1 MRELGVQPGLSDSVR
16 KLHRAQAEARAAKR
30 KSVEEEWEDLSGG
43 GGVAS
48 GGGAAGGGGVRGG
61 HRLYSMVPPPS
72 KLDVSFDHHKSSK
85 IQAKIN
91 AGKLL
96 IDNLRE
102 RVEICRNEDKRDALS
117 DQLDE
122 LLMKQGEYIQ
132 EQMMEIE
139 DTR

>member
-1 MRELGVQPGLSDSVR
+1 MQEMGVQPGMSDSVR
-16 KLHRAQAEARAAKR
+16 KLHRARTEARAGKR
-30 KSVEEEWEDLSGG
+30 KTAIEDNDGTGTSGG
-43 GGVAS
+43 GGARS
-48 GGGAAGGGGVRGG
+48 DGGPGV

-72 KLDVSFDHHKSSK
+72 KLDVSFDHYKTTK
-85 IQAKIN
+85 IQVKIN

-102 RVEICRNEDKRDALS
+102 RVEICRNEDKRDVLS

-122 LLMKQGEYIQ
+122 VLMKQGEYIK
-132 EQMMEIE
+132 EQLMDIE